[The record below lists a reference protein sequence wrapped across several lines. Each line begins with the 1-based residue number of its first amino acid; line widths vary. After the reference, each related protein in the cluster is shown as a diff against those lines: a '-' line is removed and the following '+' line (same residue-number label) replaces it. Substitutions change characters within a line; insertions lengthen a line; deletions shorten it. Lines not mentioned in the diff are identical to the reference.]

1 MRKRNPYNIQGWRPP
16 QPGTQQATQTTP
28 QAMPSPYAGAYQGQ
42 APGNAPARPQEPAQA
57 WQGNYTTTVQKTPE
71 RAARTAGSGKDMVL
85 LISAILSTAWLL
97 ISYMIIRGQISAA
110 PEVATTAEE
119 LGQQIGTAI
128 GAAMMIPFLVI
139 TFIGAV
145 FNWCAWGTN
154 KKGLAL
160 TAGILFSISLIFGFS
175 YALGVIPCVVLAFVG
190 YSRLRKQ
197 AER

>member
-1 MRKRNPYNIQGWRPP
+1 MKRKNAYNIQGWRPP
-16 QPGTQQATQTTP
+16 QPGTQQATGATQMQQYQQAAQTP
-28 QAMPSPYAGAYQGQ
+28 
-42 APGNAPARPQEPAQA
+42 PARPQEPAQDQ
-57 WQGNYTTTVQKTPE
+57 QGKYTAQTKKTP
-71 RAARTAGSGKDMVL
+71 RQAASAARNSKDKVL
-85 LISAILSTAWLL
+85 LISAIISTAWLL
-97 ISYMIIRGQISAA
+97 ISYLIIRGQINAA
-110 PEVATTAEE
+110 PQVATTAEE

-190 YSRLRKQ
+190 YSRLKKQ
-197 AER
+197 AIR